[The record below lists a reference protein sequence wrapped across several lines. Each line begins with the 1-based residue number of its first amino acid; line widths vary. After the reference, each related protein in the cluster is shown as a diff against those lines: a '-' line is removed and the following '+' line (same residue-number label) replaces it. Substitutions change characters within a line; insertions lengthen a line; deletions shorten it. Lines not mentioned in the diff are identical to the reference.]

1 VSLAGLPASASIP
14 EGRVDMRRLDATT
27 EEDIVKQQ
35 RADDKEA
42 MKDAARYI
50 YPASE
55 KATGFKSDGI
65 LAQD

>member
-1 VSLAGLPASASIP
+1 
-14 EGRVDMRRLDATT
+14 MRRLDATT